1 MKYRSALK
9 ADTCC
14 PGVQCLANARQTG
27 LKYYSEKVAVNT
39 AAVVAGGGGEATD
52 DEEDEVDASLEDA
65 DFL

>member
-1 MKYRSALK
+1 M
-9 ADTCC
+9 
-14 PGVQCLANARQTG
+14 G

-65 DFL
+65 DF